1 MCGLRVASLCL
12 LLASSTGCG
21 SDDSGGSSGGTSS
34 GGTSSGG
41 TSSGGASNGG
51 TSSGGG
57 GSSGGSGGASGGA
70 GGVSGSGSGGTSSGG
85 SAGSAS
91 GGAPTGLRQFFDDDL
106 EYSNI
111 DEATS
116 VGPWAS
122 SEGATLTT
130 EQAHGG
136 THALKI
142 AYTANESQ
150 QYLQFIVDGA
160 SPGQSSG
167 ASKLL
172 VEWWEY
178 RPGNYDWAGEKLN
191 RYFGR
196 LGNGN
201 VSLDYPMG
209 WSADGGPN
217 GYGSPA
223 TDGPGDIGAFGN
235 SLYTNGKDYFSVD
248 YGSFTTDTWHHFSY
262 FIDLGTLGQA
272 DGQMIFEVDGVVI
285 GEASNLTLRPSQD
298 QNGGAITESYT
309 LDAVWMGGWYSGN
322 GDPNP
327 SPAVRYI
334 DDVKAWRD

>member
-1 MCGLRVASLCL
+1 MRAL
-12 LLASSTGCG
+12 LLPFVYLLLTSITGCG
-21 SDDSGGSSGGTSS
+21 SDDSGSGGTSSGGAGSGGTSS

-41 TSSGGASNGG
+41 SSSGGNGG
-51 TSSGGG
+51 STGGT
-57 GSSGGSGGASGGA
+57 GGASGGA
-70 GGVSGSGSGGTSSGG
+70 GGTSGSGTGGTSTGG

-91 GGAPTGLRQFFDDDL
+91 GGATGLTQFFDDDL

-111 DEATS
+111 GEATS
-116 VGPWAS
+116 AGPWES
-122 SEGATLTT
+122 SENATLTT
-130 EQAHGG
+130 EEVHGG
-136 THALKI
+136 SHALKI
-142 AYTANESQ
+142 AYQANESQ
-150 QYLQFIVDGA
+150 SYLQLIVDGA
-160 SPGQSSG
+160 SPGQNTG

-217 GYGSPA
+217 GYGSSA

-248 YGSFTTDTWHHFSY
+248 YGSFTTDTWHQFSY

-272 DGQMIFEVDGVVI
+272 DGQIVFKVDGAVI
-285 GEASNLTLRPSQD
+285 GEASNITLRPSQD
-298 QNGGAITESYT
+298 QNGDTITEAYT